1 MIYNINLHL
10 MKLFLTISLLSII
23 IYIGSTA
30 LMHAADNRHTEVA
43 SLLIE
48 RGASMDIQ
56 NNNNG
61 ESEDMIIHI

>member
-1 MIYNINLHL
+1 MINNIHLHL
-10 MKLFLTISLLSII
+10 MKLFLAISLLSII
-23 IYIGSTA
+23 IYIGWTA
-30 LMHAADNRHTEVA
+30 LMFAARYGHTEVA

-56 NNNNG
+56 DKDG

>member
-1 MIYNINLHL
+1 
-10 MKLFLTISLLSII
+10 MKLFLAISLLSII
-23 IYIGSTA
+23 IYIGWTA
-30 LMHAADNRHTEVA
+30 LMFAANNGNTKVA

-56 NNNNG
+56 SKDG

>member
-1 MIYNINLHL
+1 MINNINLHL
-10 MKLFLTISLLSII
+10 IKLFLTISLLSII

-30 LMHAADNRHTEVA
+30 LMLAAQNGQTKVA

-56 NNNNG
+56 DNLNG